1 MGDFIINLVMSLV
14 TGGYMGIVVSK
25 AVAFS
30 NIKKEALRVVRAI
43 DTLGPKGEVFHNT
56 ENIDT
61 LMLMSSELRGLNHQV
76 AANVINQVFN
86 EIRKETDSPSADS
99 SIRGAILEDAQV
111 KIRTLPVNKI
121 VLFNPF
127 DFSL

>member
-30 NIKKEALRVVRAI
+30 NIKKEALRIVRAI

-56 ENIDT
+56 ENVNT
-61 LMLMSSELRGLNHQV
+61 LLLMSSELRGLNHQE
-76 AANVINQVFN
+76 AANVINRVFN

-99 SIRGAILEDAQV
+99 SIRGTILKDAQV

>member
-1 MGDFIINLVMSLV
+1 
-14 TGGYMGIVVSK
+14 
-25 AVAFS
+25 
-30 NIKKEALRVVRAI
+30 
-43 DTLGPKGEVFHNT
+43 
-56 ENIDT
+56 
-61 LMLMSSELRGLNHQV
+61 MSSELRRLNHQES
-76 AANVINQVFN
+76 ANVINRVFN
-86 EIRKETDSPSADS
+86 EIRKEADSPSADS

>member
-30 NIKKEALRVVRAI
+30 NIKKEALRIVRAI

-56 ENIDT
+56 ENLNT
-61 LMLMSSELRGLNHQV
+61 LMLMSSELRGLNHQE
-76 AANVINQVFN
+76 AANVINRVFN
-86 EIRKETDSPSADS
+86 EIRKEADSPSADS